1 MRVVK
6 ALLRSEL
13 SSTRLVDVPFKTYT
27 DPAAPEQ
34 PIPTDW
40 VLPTVHVAVKPLPV
54 EDESDVNVTLRNPVA
69 EVYTPVGRDPECDKI
84 CRAGEH
90 DAVSHS

>member
-34 PIPTDW
+34 ALPTDW
-40 VLPTVHVAVKPLPV
+40 ALPMVHVAVKPPYV
-54 EDESDVNVTLRNPVA
+54 ADESDVNVTLRNPVA
-69 EVYTPVGRDPECDKI
+69 EVYTPVGREVPECDKI
-84 CRAGEH
+84 CRGEEH
-90 DAVSHS
+90 A

>member
-34 PIPTDW
+34 ASPLEGL
-40 VLPTVHVAVKPLPV
+40 LPTVHVAVKPLDVDDP
-54 EDESDVNVTLRNPVA
+54 SDVNVTLRTPVA
-69 EVYTPVGRDPECDKI
+69 EVYTPVGREDPECDKI
-84 CRAGEH
+84 CRGEEH
-90 DAVSHS
+90 A

>member
-34 PIPTDW
+34 ALLTDW
-40 VLPTVHVAVKPLPV
+40 ALPLVHVAVKPLDVADP
-54 EDESDVNVTLRNPVA
+54 SDVNVTLRTPVA
-69 EVYTPVGRDPECDKI
+69 EVYTPVGREDPECDEI
-84 CRAGEH
+84 CRGEEH
-90 DAVSHS
+90 A